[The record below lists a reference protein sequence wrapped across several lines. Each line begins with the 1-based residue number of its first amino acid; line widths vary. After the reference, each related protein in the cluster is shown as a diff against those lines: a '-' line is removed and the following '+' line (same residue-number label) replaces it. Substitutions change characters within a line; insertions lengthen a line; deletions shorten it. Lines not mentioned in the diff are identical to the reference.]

1 MKDVIILFIKGF
13 FVGVAKIL
21 PGISGSFLA
30 ISLGIYEKS
39 IIAIRYFF
47 NDVKN
52 NFKFLFPI
60 LIGVLIALVYTSK
73 LVLYL
78 FDNYYFITMV
88 IFIILIL
95 KQIKINN
102 QKYFFISFILGLSL
116 LFIDSNQVVLNS
128 PLKLILV
135 GIIDAFSMVIPGLS
149 GTFLMMILGVYDK
162 FIYTI
167 SDLTNLNHLV
177 ININILIPILI
188 GDFIGIIGSVLLMN
202 YLLKRFSNVT
212 YSVINGLALSNVLV
226 MIIKMF

>member
-188 GDFIGIIGSVLLMN
+188 GDFIGILVSVRLWG
-202 YLLKRFSNVT
+202 
-212 YSVINGLALSNVLV
+212 ILS
-226 MIIKMF
+226 